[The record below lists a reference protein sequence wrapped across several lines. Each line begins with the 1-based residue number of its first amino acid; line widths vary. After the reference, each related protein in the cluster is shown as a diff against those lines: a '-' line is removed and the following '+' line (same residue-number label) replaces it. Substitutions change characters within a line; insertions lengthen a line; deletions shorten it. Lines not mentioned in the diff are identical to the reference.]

1 MGNQDKKI
9 IMIISPM
16 VFPIPAIGGGAVETL
31 ITNLLNENEKRKLVK
46 FIVVSNW
53 DPKIDKNL
61 YSETQ
66 IYYFKNGLLE
76 TKKYFCVLK
85 YKLSK
90 LFNFIK
96 RKFFLNRLTYKFFKD
111 KVHLKNSFIQQCL
124 YIAKKNKVD
133 FLVSE
138 EYTDFYSL
146 KPLIKTVG
154 RENVYYHIHR
164 ALDEIHD
171 VRELIPN
178 SISIS
183 NYVRNRWVID
193 KSILGRNCVAH
204 NCIDEKI
211 FIEKIDLNQRNAI
224 RSSLGIKQNDILVL
238 YVGRIIQ
245 EKGVKELIN
254 AFEIIKN
261 PRIKLLLIGSVNFSI
276 SKDTDFSREIIKK
289 IEKLPNIQ
297 HIGYIE
303 NKKLRDFYLIS
314 DMQVVPSVCQEGAG
328 LVAIEGM
335 TAGLPLIVTRSGG
348 MIEYVNNDCAIQLDI
363 NSHLSNELAK
373 AIQYLADSPEKR
385 CQMGRASLKRANDF
399 SCSIFYNEFI
409 TAFNINIE

>member
-1 MGNQDKKI
+1 MDNLGKKT

-16 VFPIPAIGGGAVETL
+16 AFPIPAIGGGAVETL

-46 FIVVSNW
+46 FIVVSKW
-53 DPKIDKNL
+53 DARVDRNI
-61 YSETQ
+61 YSRTH
-66 IYYFKNGLLE
+66 IYYFKNGLLN
-76 TKKYFCVLK
+76 TKNCFFVLK
-85 YKLSK
+85 YKFFN

-96 RKFFLNRLTYKFFKD
+96 RKIFLNRFTYKIFKD
-111 KVHLKNSFIQQCL
+111 KVHLKNCFIQQCL

-133 FLVSE
+133 YLVSE

-146 KPLIKTVG
+146 KPLIKMVG

-183 NYVRNRWVID
+183 NYVKERWVTD
-193 KSILGRNCVAH
+193 KSILGRNFVAH
-204 NCIDEKI
+204 NCIDENI
-211 FIEKIDLNQRNAI
+211 FIEKIDPDQRNAI
-224 RSSLGIKQNDILVL
+224 RSSLGIKQDDILVL
-238 YVGRIIQ
+238 YVGRLIQ

-254 AFEIIKN
+254 AFEIIN
-261 PRIKLLLIGSVNFSI
+261 DPSIKLLLIGSVNFSI
-276 SKDTDFSREIIKK
+276 PQDTDFSREIIRK
-289 IEKLPNIQ
+289 IEELPNIQ

-303 NKKLRDFYLIS
+303 NKKIRDYYLIS
-314 DMQVVPSVCQEGAG
+314 DIQVVPSICQEGAG

-335 TAGLPLIVTRSGG
+335 TAGLPLIVTKSGG
-348 MIEYVNNDCAIQLDI
+348 MVEYVNSDCAIQLDI
-363 NSHLSNELAK
+363 NSNLSNELAK
-373 AIQYLADSPEKR
+373 SIQYLVDSPEKR
-385 CQMGRASLKRANDF
+385 RQMSKASLKRASVF

-409 TAFNINIE
+409 AAFNINIE